1 MEKLFKNE
9 HYELL
14 LKALNVYRTVF
25 TITKENERESEMID
39 DLIDNLFALHEKYEI
54 SEEKLNELLDEFE
67 EMIEEYNE
75 INFYTIL
82 ANEIFRLK
90 MEKKYNKNFSEL
102 TENEFEEEYT
112 KYIMPTLLDMRKN
125 GLKEY
130 VKYE

>member
-25 TITKENERESEMID
+25 NLTKENEQESEMID

-54 SEEKLNELLDEFE
+54 SDEKLNELLDEYE
-67 EMIEEYNE
+67 EMMEEYNE

-90 MEKKYNKNFSEL
+90 MEKKYNKDLREL
-102 TENEFEEEYT
+102 NEKEFEEEYSN
-112 KYIMPTLLDMRKN
+112 YILPTLLDMQKN